1 MRLPCLLHG
10 WHRRSCTKET
20 DLIYEGIA
28 TSSRSVDLISLSLKE
43 TDLIYEGIATISLVL
58 DPTLLFL
65 KETDLIY
72 EGIATANIHFCCVPA
87 TPCKETDLIYEG
99 IATGLRSSVGIT
111 SIASKKLT

>member
-1 MRLPCLLHG
+1 M
-10 WHRRSCTKET
+10 
-20 DLIYEGIA
+20 
-28 TSSRSVDLISLSLKE
+28 DLISLSLKE